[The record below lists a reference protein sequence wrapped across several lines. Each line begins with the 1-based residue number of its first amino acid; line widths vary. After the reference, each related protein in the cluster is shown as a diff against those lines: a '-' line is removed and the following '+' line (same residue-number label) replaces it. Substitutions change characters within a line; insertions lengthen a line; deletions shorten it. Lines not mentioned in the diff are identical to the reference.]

1 MPKQIKTLNF
11 NDTFLTLDHL
21 KDSFPQYQIEV
32 SGKIIFTTFAYTMLQ
47 YMLLVQCTYVI
58 HVCTQLYSD
67 CPFLFSAL
75 LVILKNKY
83 RHSG

>member
-32 SGKIIFTTFAYTMLQ
+32 SGKIIFTTFAYTML
-47 YMLLVQCTYVI
+47 YATCTVYIYVI

-67 CPFLFSAL
+67 CPFLFSVL

-83 RHSG
+83 HHSG